1 MPSWQ
6 ARAVSTFIRLT
17 MKRHPEGGEAEVVE
31 YLRSKLELSQFV
43 RSLITQPVDA
53 LPVNAGRDGS
63 VKGEWLQLT
72 DDPRQTVYYL
82 HGGGY
87 VACSPKTH
95 RPFTSALSRAAN
107 ARVFALDYRLAPE
120 HRFPAAVED
129 AVAGYR
135 WLLDQGVDPREIVI
149 GGDSAGGGLT
159 VATLVALRDAGE
171 RLPRAAFVLSPWADL
186 GATGRSLDANDERDP
201 MFYGDAI
208 RWMAPVY
215 TGAASPR
222 DPLVSPIYAD
232 LSKLPPLLIY
242 VSDTEV
248 LLDDSVRLADRAK
261 HCGVSVDLRVWS
273 DLPHVWPIFVAFK
286 LPESFQALGE
296 IAEFIQQ
303 TKTTIVP
310 TANSTVSAQAWRD
323 WQIKTLKGQAN
334 EESFR

>member
-6 ARAVSTFIRLT
+6 ARAISIIIRLAV
-17 MKRHPEGGEAEVVE
+17 KRRPEGGEAEVVE
-31 YLRSKLELSQFV
+31 YLRSKLELSQFI
-43 RSLITQPVDA
+43 RSLITPRVDA
-53 LPVNAGRDGS
+53 RAVNDGK
-63 VKGEWLQLT
+63 VKGEWLELT
-72 DDPRQTVYYL
+72 GEPRQTVYYL

-95 RPFTSALSRAAN
+95 RQFTSALSRAAN

-159 VATLVALRDAGE
+159 VATMVALRDAGE
-171 RLPRAAFVLSPWADL
+171 PLPRAAFVLSPWADL
-186 GATGRSLDANDERDP
+186 AVTGRSLDTNNERDP

-215 TGAASPR
+215 VGDASPR

-248 LLDDSVRLADRAK
+248 LLDDSTRLAERARR
-261 HCGVSVDLRVWS
+261 CGANVDLRVWS

-296 IAEFIQQ
+296 IAEFIQTASRQ
-303 TKTTIVP
+303 NVNAGRINQPVKASLTT
-310 TANSTVSAQAWRD
+310 SQ
-323 WQIKTLKGQAN
+323 LN
-334 EESFR
+334 ETS

>member
-6 ARAVSTFIRLT
+6 ARAVSIFIRLI
-17 MKRHPEGGEAEVVE
+17 MKRRPEGGEAEVVE

-53 LPVNAGRDGS
+53 QPVNEGS
-63 VKGEWLQLT
+63 VKGEWLQVP
-72 DDPRQTVYYL
+72 DDPQQTVYYL

-95 RPFTSALSRAAN
+95 RPFTAALSRAAN

-135 WLLDQGVDPREIVI
+135 WLLDHGVDPQEIVI
-149 GGDSAGGGLT
+149 GGDSAGGGLAM
-159 VATLVALRDAGE
+159 ATLVALRDAGE
-171 RLPRAAFVLSPWADL
+171 RLPRAAFVLSPWTDL
-186 GATGRSLDANDERDP
+186 AVTGRSLDANDESDP

-215 TGAASPR
+215 VGDASPR
-222 DPLVSPIYAD
+222 NVLVSPIYAD
-232 LSKLPPLLIY
+232 LSNLPPLLIY

-261 HCGVSVDLRVWS
+261 KCGVSVDLRVWS

-296 IAEFIQQ
+296 IAQFINGVGQFGKLSHP
-303 TKTTIVP
+303 TPYILERTT
-310 TANSTVSAQAWRD
+310 
-323 WQIKTLKGQAN
+323 
-334 EESFR
+334 

>member
-6 ARAVSTFIRLT
+6 ARILSTFIRLT
-17 MKRHPEGGEAEVVE
+17 VKRRPEGAEAEVVE
-31 YLRSKLELSQFV
+31 YLRSKLALSQLL
-43 RSLITQPVDA
+43 RSLITPRVDA
-53 LPVNAGRDGS
+53 RPVNDGL

-72 DDPRQTVYYL
+72 GEPRQTVYYL

-107 ARVFALDYRLAPE
+107 AKVFALDYRLAPE

-135 WLLDQGVDPREIVI
+135 WLLDQGIDPQEIVI

-159 VATLVALRDAGE
+159 LAALVALRDAGE

-186 GATGRSLDANDERDP
+186 AVTGRSIDTNDKCDS
-201 MFYGDAI
+201 MFYGDGV
-208 RWMAPVY
+208 RRMAPVY
-215 TGAASPR
+215 FGDASPR

-232 LSKLPPLLIY
+232 LSNLPPLLIY

-248 LLDDSVRLADRAK
+248 LLDDSRRLAERARQ
-261 HCGVSVDLRVWS
+261 CGVNVDLRVWS

-286 LPESFQALGE
+286 LPESFQALNE
-296 IAEFIQQ
+296 ISQFINEVGQFGKLSHQ
-303 TKTTIVP
+303 TPYVLERTI
-310 TANSTVSAQAWRD
+310 
-323 WQIKTLKGQAN
+323 
-334 EESFR
+334 